1 MEQPAEEAETETETL
16 TFDIEKLTLGQVAF
30 LETYTGFNKA
40 ELITMLGNPDT
51 MPTSITIGTIAIL
64 KSPTDPKAGV
74 FEAENMKVVD
84 L

>member
-1 MEQPAEEAETETETL
+1 MAPPEEEEVETL
-16 TFDIEKLTLGQVAF
+16 TFDIDALTLGQVAF
-30 LETYTGFNKA
+30 LEEYTGFNKA
-40 ELITMLGNPDT
+40 ELIKYLENPDT

-64 KSPTDPKAGV
+64 KSPTDPNAGV